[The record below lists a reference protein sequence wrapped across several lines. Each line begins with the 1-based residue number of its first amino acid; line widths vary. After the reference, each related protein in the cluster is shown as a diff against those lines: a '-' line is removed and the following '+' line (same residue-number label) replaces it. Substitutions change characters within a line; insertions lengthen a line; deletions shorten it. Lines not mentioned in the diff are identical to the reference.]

1 MTKNALSM
9 QFGGSHYQNKA
20 VQPVEFGMVNC
31 LDDCAFSTLKYVTRH
46 KEKAGEL
53 DLRKAHH
60 FVELREALARNCHRV
75 TKWPI
80 SMAHYCRANELPPAE
95 TEILMMLADYVASN
109 DPIYARMIK
118 AKIED
123 LIFATYVTPYS
134 TQE

>member
-1 MTKNALSM
+1 MGENALAV
-9 QFGGSHYQNKA
+9 QHGGGHYKNKA
-20 VQPVEFGMVNC
+20 IQPIEFGMVNC

-46 KEKAGEL
+46 REKAGEL
-53 DLRKAHH
+53 DLRKAQH

-109 DPIYARMIK
+109 DAIYAQLIK
-118 AKIED
+118 AKIEE
-123 LIFATYVTPYS
+123 LIVATYS
-134 TQE
+134 TKE